1 MIESADNP
9 PTHDPNMPDLQHAQL
24 TFDTIEWV
32 ETPIHVSTDTDE
44 NSRKTTNDEIYR
56 SMHTAKEWHR
66 YTVLGYY
73 AVEDGHNF
81 DIEWR
86 ARTVNPL
93 RLHRL
98 IWYNYLFHIDRE
110 MEILPKKL
118 NAWAMEISQPYI
130 QAHQANVLTMNTL
143 QQAWTT
149 ISFEDELME
158 EAEDKD
164 GNELPWQEVPLSRGK
179 QRQDSKNRKQA
190 ADLNTGQAA
199 APAKN
204 QPDVAMLDKP
214 ATATH
219 NKVPPPPPLQ
229 MATQQAKQNADPKGS
244 KETTTQV
251 APEYPTHM

>member
-110 MEILPKKL
+110 MEIPKKL

-164 GNELPWQEVPLSRGK
+164 GNELPWQEVPLI
-179 QRQDSKNRKQA
+179 
-190 ADLNTGQAA
+190 
-199 APAKN
+199 
-204 QPDVAMLDKP
+204 
-214 ATATH
+214 
-219 NKVPPPPPLQ
+219 
-229 MATQQAKQNADPKGS
+229 
-244 KETTTQV
+244 
-251 APEYPTHM
+251 